1 MLKEIPYTVNDIAV
15 SLAMTAKGLSNPTKQ
30 QISDLTREACMHLS
44 NPKSTATLRDLCRRF
59 LDQHKM

>member
-15 SLAMTAKGLSNPTKQ
+15 SLAMTDKG
-30 QISDLTREACMHLS
+30 LS